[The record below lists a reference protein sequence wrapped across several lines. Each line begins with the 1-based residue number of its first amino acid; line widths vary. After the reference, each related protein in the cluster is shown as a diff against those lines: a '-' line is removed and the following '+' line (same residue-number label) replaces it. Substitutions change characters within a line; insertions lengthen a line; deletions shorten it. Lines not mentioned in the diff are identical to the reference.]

1 MTVSG
6 QKLDA
11 ALAASTTGEPP
22 FSVRLAKLDFPI
34 EFNFAGNRILAIRQD
49 VWAEADQNYIA
60 TLHLQEHVA
69 GRIFVRD
76 EVYVLF
82 SSIASGRSVP
92 KRSVAQRL
100 TQRELK
106 VGCMIADG
114 LTDKEIA
121 RKLGISAHTVRE
133 HCRRACAKLD
143 ISKRSALVRCLFV
156 AGPPD

>member
-1 MTVSG
+1 M
-6 QKLDA
+6 A
-11 ALAASTTGEPP
+11 
-22 FSVRLAKLDFPI
+22 VRLARLDRPI
-34 EFNFAGNRILAIRQD
+34 EFDFAGNRILAIRQD
-49 VWAEADQNYIA
+49 AWVEADQSDVA

-82 SSIASGRSVP
+82 SSAPNGRGVP

-143 ISKRSALVRCLFV
+143 ISKRSALVRCLFA
-156 AGPPD
+156 AGQPD